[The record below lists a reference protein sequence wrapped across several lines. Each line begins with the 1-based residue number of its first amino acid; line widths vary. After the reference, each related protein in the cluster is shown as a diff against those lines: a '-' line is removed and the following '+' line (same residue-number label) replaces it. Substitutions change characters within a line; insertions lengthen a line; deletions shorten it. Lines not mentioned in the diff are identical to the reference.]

1 MQRFGTLS
9 FGHYGPLGG
18 EHILTAQDSML
29 QAIDLAQGMDDLGVN
44 GAYFRVHHFA
54 RQQSSPMPLL
64 AAIAARTQRIEV
76 GTGVIDMRYENP
88 LYLAEEAASVDLIS
102 EGRLALGVSRGS
114 PETVVRGYEAFGYT
128 GSADPRGADIAREHF
143 DLFLRAV
150 EGQGLAER
158 DAMSPF
164 GGGSGM
170 QRSEPHSPGLR
181 SRIWWGAGNR
191 DSAEWAGRMGVNL
204 MSSTLL
210 TEDRGLPFDELQ
222 AQQIDAFREAWRG
235 AGHAGEPRVSV
246 SRSIFPITTAE
257 DEMYFGGRQDGDGV
271 GYIDGMRSTFGKTY
285 AGAPDALVDQ
295 LLADAAVQSADT
307 LMLTIPSQL
316 GVAFAGFLK
325 IIPPF
330 IFMLPGI
337 LCFVLH
343 PDLADPDEAFMTMVT
358 NYLPVGMTGLIVA
371 VLIAALVSTV
381 DSGLN
386 SFSTVFTLDIY
397 VKGHRPNASPA
408 EIKWVGRMAMVG
420 VTILS
425 ILAALSM
432 EGVGKSMFDLLQG
445 IISFIAPPMGA
456 VFLIG
461 VLWRR
466 ATSRAAYATLV
477 AGSIVSL
484 SVGLMHFKHWPSAE
498 FWPHYLLLAFYLFAG
513 IVIFM
518 VVVSLLTAKS
528 QDEEDMPTL
537 RETYAEMGA
546 SPRLVWILWGILAV
560 IMMIIYVTLN

>member
-18 EHILTAQDSML
+18 GHILTAQDSML

-128 GSADPRGADIAREHF
+128 GSTDPRGADIAREHF

-150 EGQGLAER
+150 EGEGLAER

-164 GGGSGM
+164 GGGSGL
-170 QRSEPHSPGLR
+170 QRIEPHSPGLR

-285 AGAPDALVDQ
+285 AGAPDALVEQ

-316 GVAFAGFLK
+316 GVAFNLR
-325 IIPPF
+325 I
-330 IFMLPGI
+330 
-337 LCFVLH
+337 V
-343 PDLADPDEAFMTMVT
+343 EAFAKHVAPALGWKSTRHAVT
-358 NYLPVGMTGLIVA
+358 A
-371 VLIAALVSTV
+371 
-381 DSGLN
+381 
-386 SFSTVFTLDIY
+386 
-397 VKGHRPNASPA
+397 
-408 EIKWVGRMAMVG
+408 
-420 VTILS
+420 
-425 ILAALSM
+425 
-432 EGVGKSMFDLLQG
+432 
-445 IISFIAPPMGA
+445 
-456 VFLIG
+456 
-461 VLWRR
+461 
-466 ATSRAAYATLV
+466 
-477 AGSIVSL
+477 
-484 SVGLMHFKHWPSAE
+484 
-498 FWPHYLLLAFYLFAG
+498 
-513 IVIFM
+513 
-518 VVVSLLTAKS
+518 
-528 QDEEDMPTL
+528 
-537 RETYAEMGA
+537 
-546 SPRLVWILWGILAV
+546 
-560 IMMIIYVTLN
+560 